1 LNENARL
8 QFQQRVDAI
17 EEAYEYCLAYAAQGH
32 EAEIEEA
39 EGIRH
44 FLRQMDQALAGLG
57 ASVTACIADENGAA
71 PPEWQNYLELLDQD
85 SGKALAAVRLVVMR
99 ASISSQLID
108 NLNASIHVR
117 TLLTDLFLVDEAM
130 RQIH

>member
-1 LNENARL
+1 MNEAARV
-8 QFQQRVDAI
+8 QFKQRVDAI

-44 FLRQMDQALAGLG
+44 FLQQMDRALVGLS
-57 ASVTACIADENGAA
+57 ASAAACVADENGATPQVWKEFLA
-71 PPEWQNYLELLDQD
+71 LLDKD
-85 SGKALAAVRLVVMR
+85 SSKALAAVRLAIAQ

-108 NLNASIHVR
+108 NLNASLHVR

-130 RQIH
+130 S